1 MYLEVRPSNEAG
13 ILLYRKLSFE
23 ETGKVRKKYYPD
35 GEDAIEM
42 ARSI

>member
-1 MYLEVRPSNEAG
+1 MYLEVRPSNKAG
-13 ILLYRKLSFE
+13 ILLYHKLSFE

-42 ARSI
+42 ARAV